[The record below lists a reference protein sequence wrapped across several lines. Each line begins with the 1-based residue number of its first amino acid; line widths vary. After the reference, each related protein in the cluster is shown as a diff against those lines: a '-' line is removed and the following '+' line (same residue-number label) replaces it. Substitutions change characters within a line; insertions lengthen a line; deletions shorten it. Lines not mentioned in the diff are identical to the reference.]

1 MVKKSSTLSL
11 NNAVPVLNCSQ
22 CLHGFSTYRQTFL
35 MYLETNQ
42 SLNTECEYFCTG
54 SVSSSSLHVNVSDV
68 VSVLRGQDAVLG
80 CSFTH
85 PKQDA
90 TSIMVSWTARLPT
103 VRPFF
108 QCVLKNDMPTA
119 PTDCLGL
126 DRFSLTRDL
135 RKGELS
141 LLIRGV
147 EVNEDGVYFCHVVSD
162 GGRMQRKELTLKV
175 QVKPSIL
182 SLSLVNGSSS
192 APHRLQCVAEGKPL
206 PNITWLSASGVRLAS
221 ALPVQVQTSMA
232 GLNLSSS
239 VLYDEQ
245 QGELTCRVESVLG
258 RAEQKYP
265 PANMARRA
273 ALICGGVAGALLLL
287 AVCGVV
293 IHRLRL
299 REAGPLHSSHNPDSS
314 ADEVQTVYAI
324 VGFPEACEGVSS
336 THVHTQGQ
344 ALLYST
350 VKLN

>member
-1 MVKKSSTLSL
+1 MRFYTHVCVFNMRACVLL
-11 NNAVPVLNCSQ
+11 LLVNPVI
-22 CLHGFSTYRQTFL
+22 
-35 MYLETNQ
+35 
-42 SLNTECEYFCTG
+42 TG

-90 TSIMVSWTARLPT
+90 TSIKVSWTARLPT

-119 PTDCLGL
+119 PTDCLGF
-126 DRFSLTRDL
+126 DRFSLTCDL
-135 RKGELS
+135 RQGELS

-147 EVNEDGVYFCHVVSD
+147 EVKDDGVYFCHVVPD
-162 GGRMQRKELTLKV
+162 GGRTQRKELTLKV

-206 PNITWLSASGVRLAS
+206 PRITWLSASGCPLAS
-221 ALPVQVQTSMA
+221 ALPAQVQTSMA
-232 GLNLSSS
+232 GLKQSSS
-239 VLYDEQ
+239 VPYDEQ

-258 RAEQKYP
+258 RAEQTYP
-265 PANMARRA
+265 PANIARRA

-287 AVCGVV
+287 AMCGVV

-299 REAGPLHSSHNPDSS
+299 REEGPLHSSHNPDSS
-314 ADEVQTVYAI
+314 ADEVQTVYATI
-324 VGFPEACEGVSS
+324 GLPEACEGVSS

-344 ALLYST
+344 AVLYST